1 MLLKNAMQT
10 RAVTI
15 GAQKTLLRAVTMM
28 QAEAGVH
35 PRREVSDR
43 LGYRPCPVTSSPV
56 TSSPVISNPVTNSLD
71 ASQPLCRKRL
81 LETGFS
87 LEAR

>member
-1 MLLKNAMQT
+1 MLVKNAMQT

-35 PRREVSDR
+35 PQGKVSDR
-43 LGYRPCPVTSSPV
+43 LGYRPCPVI
-56 TSSPVISNPVTNSLD
+56 SSPVISSPVISSLD
-71 ASQPLCRKRL
+71 ASQPLHRKRL
-81 LETGFS
+81 LETGS
-87 LEAR
+87 TLEAR